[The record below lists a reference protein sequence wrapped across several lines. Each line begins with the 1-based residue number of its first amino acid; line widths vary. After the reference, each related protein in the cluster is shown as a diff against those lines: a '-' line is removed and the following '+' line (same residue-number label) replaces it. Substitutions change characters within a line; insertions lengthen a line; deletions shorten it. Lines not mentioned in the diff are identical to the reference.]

1 MTDMKNII
9 IPLLALALSGNIW
22 AQQKNYGQ
30 KADSIIALMTL
41 DEKIGQLN
49 MLTGN
54 WEATG
59 PVLQD
64 VNKSEMLKKG
74 LVGSMLNVKGSKNTR
89 QLQELAL
96 QSRLH
101 IPLLFGQDVIH
112 GYRTVFPI
120 PLAQAGSFDRQAVR
134 DAAAVA
140 ANEAA
145 SAGLHWVFS
154 PMLDVSRDPR
164 WGRVMEGPGED
175 PFMASEMARA
185 MVDGYQSTGVD
196 GLKVMACAKHFA
208 AYSGAI
214 GGRDYNTV
222 DVSMQ
227 TLHNLYLPPFKAAAE
242 AGIASYMCSFN
253 EINGVPSSANKYLY
267 DLLYNDW
274 NFKGLVVSDWGS
286 IGEMVVHGYSK
297 DRKMAAEQA
306 LNAGVTIDMESYCY
320 LDYLKAL
327 VEEGKVKEETVNEA
341 VKRVLVQK
349 YELGLFDDPFRYCN
363 EKREKASLLTEA
375 HRNTAR
381 EVAGKSIILL
391 KNENQLLPLQKA
403 PASIAVIGPLAD
415 SKRDM
420 DGNWVILSH
429 DAIAVTLLEAL
440 KEEYPQSH
448 IEYVKG
454 CDVNSSDK
462 SGFQAAIEAAR
473 KAELVILAFGETWDM
488 SGEAKSRGDIHLPG
502 VQEELAQ
509 EIYKTNP
516 RSLTLLMAGRPMIF
530 NAIKEQAPAL
540 LYCWWLGTEAGHAVT
555 DVLTGRRNPSARVPM
570 SFPSH
575 LGQIPVYY
583 NHKNSGRPP
592 VDQAGNYSGRYIDI
606 DYKPAYPFGYGL
618 SYTTFAYDNI
628 SVSTTPEGVRV
639 SMTLRNTGNYDGT
652 ELVQV
657 YLQKLWGES
666 TRPVKELKAYEQ
678 VFLKKGESRQVV
690 LSVPYKELAYY
701 GQDGWQ
707 KGDGDYKVYIAR
719 NAAEVVDTKAMTVAG
734 F

>member
-1 MTDMKNII
+1 MKRII

-185 MVDGYQSTGVD
+185 MVDGYQSTGVN

-391 KNENQLLPLQKA
+391 KNDNQLLPLQKA

-429 DAIAVTLLEAL
+429 DAIAVTVLEAL

-454 CDVNSSDK
+454 CDVNGSDK

-473 KAELVILAFGETWDM
+473 QAELVILALGETWDM
-488 SGEAKSRGDIHLPG
+488 SGEAKSRGDIQLPG

-555 DVLTGRRNPSARVPM
+555 DVLTGRRNPSAHVPM

-628 SVSTTPEGVRV
+628 SVSTTAEGVRV

-678 VFLKKGESRQVV
+678 VILKKGESRQVV
-690 LSVPYKELAYY
+690 LNVPYKELAYY

-707 KGDGDYKVYIAR
+707 KGDGDYNVYVGK
-719 NAAEVVDTKAMTVAG
+719 NAAEVIAKQNISISG

>member
-1 MTDMKNII
+1 MKKII
-9 IPLLALALSGNIW
+9 IPLLALTLSGNTF
-22 AQQKNYGQ
+22 AQQKDYGQ

-96 QSRLH
+96 QARLH

-120 PLAQAGSFDRQAVR
+120 PLAQAASFDRSAVK
-134 DAAAVA
+134 DAATVA
-140 ANEAA
+140 ARESAA
-145 SAGLHWVFS
+145 AGIHWLFS
-154 PMLDVSRDPR
+154 PMLDVARDPR

-175 PFMASEMARA
+175 PYMASEIARA
-185 MVDGYQSTGVD
+185 MVEGYQSAGPD
-196 GLKVMACAKHFA
+196 GLKMMACAKHFA

-242 AGIASYMCSFN
+242 AGVASYMCSFN

-267 DLLYNDW
+267 DLLYKDW

-320 LDYLKAL
+320 IDHLKTL
-327 VEEGKVKEETVNEA
+327 VAEGKVTEETLNAA
-341 VKRVLVQK
+341 VRRVLIQK
-349 YELGLFDDPFRYCN
+349 YELGLFDDPFRYCDP
-363 EKREKASLLTEA
+363 KREKASLLTDENRA
-375 HRNTAR
+375 TAR
-381 EVAGKSIILL
+381 EVAGKSIIML
-391 KNENQLLPLQKA
+391 KNEAGLLPLRKA

-429 DAIAVTLLEAL
+429 DAIAVTVLEAL
-440 KEEYPQSH
+440 KEEYPKSR

-454 CDVNSSDK
+454 CDVNSTDK

-473 KAELVILAFGETWDM
+473 KAELVVLALGETWDM

-509 EIYKTNP
+509 AVYQANP

-530 NAIKEQAPAL
+530 NAIKEQAPAV

-628 SVSTTPEGVRV
+628 QVSTASDGLHV
-639 SMTLRNTGNYDGT
+639 SMTLRNTGDYDGN

-678 VFLKKGESRQVV
+678 VFLKKGETRQVE
-690 LSVPYKELAYY
+690 LTIPYKELAYY

-707 KGDGDYKVYIAR
+707 KGDGDYKVYVGR
-719 NAAEVVDTKAMTVAG
+719 SAAEVVDMKEISIVN